1 MGVSPKSNGL
11 RASGSAEWRALLN
24 RIVWSRQFE
33 KSARLREFLVYVCER
48 TEQGNAAELHEQ
60 EIGHRVFGRS
70 EFYDTSQDNIVRV
83 TASQARRKLEQYF
96 ASDGASEPVVLEIP
110 KGKYAPIFRERDG
123 AGGETSGPAGAEP
136 RLWPKLRRYAVLTLA
151 ASAPVLAMI
160 ALWCAA
166 RVWSARA
173 PNPEIFADPDLNALW
188 SQLLPGGGRTD
199 IVVCDSSLSL
209 YQELLNRQLTLEEYR
224 KPQVWAQANELSS
237 NPALRGFAQQAA
249 QRRYTSL
256 ANVTFVYRLAQLM
269 GGNPNRTFISS
280 ARDLNIRQMKY
291 DNVILLGSSRANP
304 WVELLDGQLNF
315 HFGFDNQT
323 RRSYF
328 ENRAPH
334 PGEPKTYRSDS
345 SVSYC
350 QIAFLPNLGRTGNVL
365 AISGTEVEGTEGGG
379 EFVTNARSM
388 AQLRQYVRPDR
399 DGRFPYFEIL
409 LKSSRVSGATTGV
422 NIIAFRSPR
431 M

>member
-1 MGVSPKSNGL
+1 MGVSPKSNDL

-24 RIVWSRQFE
+24 RIVWSHQFE

-48 TEQGNAAELHEQ
+48 TLQENAADLHEQ

-96 ASDGASEPVVLEIP
+96 ASDGASEPVILEIP
-110 KGKYAPIFRERDG
+110 KGKYTPVFHERGAADREA
-123 AGGETSGPAGAEP
+123 AGPPEAEP
-136 RLWPKLRRYAVLTLA
+136 RFWPKLRRYTVWTLA
-151 ASAPVLAMI
+151 ASAPLLAVI

-173 PNPEIFADPDLNALW
+173 PDPELFADPNLNALW

-199 IVVCDSSLSL
+199 IVVSDSSLSL
-209 YQELLNRQLTLEEYR
+209 YQELLDRQLTLAEYLR
-224 KPQVWAQANELSS
+224 PDVWAQANELSS
-237 NPALRGFAQQAA
+237 NPALRGFAQLAA
-249 QRRYTSL
+249 QRRFTSL
-256 ANVTFVYRLAQLM
+256 ANVTFAYRLAQLM
-269 GGNPNRTFISS
+269 GGSPNRTFISS

-328 ENRAPH
+328 ENRTPR

-350 QIAFLPNLGRTGNVL
+350 QIAFLPNLGRTGSVL

-409 LKSSRVSGATTGV
+409 LKSSRVSGATAGV
-422 NIIAFRSPR
+422 NVVAFRSPR